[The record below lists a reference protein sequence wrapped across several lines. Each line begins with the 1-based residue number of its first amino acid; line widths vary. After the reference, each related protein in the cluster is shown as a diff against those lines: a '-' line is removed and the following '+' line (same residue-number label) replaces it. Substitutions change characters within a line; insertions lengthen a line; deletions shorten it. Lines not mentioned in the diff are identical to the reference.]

1 MPITILRST
10 GPGRDMALRAMFEAR
25 KQVFVDLLK
34 WDVPVLAGRYEV
46 DQFDDEHA
54 IYLVLS
60 DGDGRHLGSARLLQ
74 TVRPHILGTLFTSLC
89 AEEPP
94 AAADCLE
101 ITRFCLDR
109 RLRSAERRQV
119 RDRLVVALAQYAL
132 DHRVRTYCGVAEFG
146 WFQQI
151 LAFGWRCRPLGYPRV
166 IDGRTLGALEIEI
179 DADTLGLLAQN
190 GIGAV
195 QPLARAA

>member
-10 GPGRDMALRAMFEAR
+10 GPSRDMALRAMFEAR

-54 IYLVLS
+54 VYLVLTD
-60 DGDGRHLGSARLLQ
+60 DGGRHLGSARLLA
-74 TVRPHILGTLFTSLC
+74 TTRPHILGTLFASLC
-89 AEEPP
+89 SATPP
-94 AAADCLE
+94 AASDCLE

-119 RDRLVVALAQYAL
+119 RDQLVVALVHYAL

-179 DADTLGLLAQN
+179 DPDTLGLLAQN